1 MFSNL
6 ILCAG
11 DKHAILP
18 VSSLNKE
25 AGYMW
30 LGKRKDK
37 EEKERKDLNIHSL
50 TMAINCIY
58 IKSLRSLFFYTHL

>member
-6 ILCAG
+6 IRCAG

-18 VSSLNKE
+18 VSSLGKE

-37 EEKERKDLNIHSL
+37 EEKENKDLNIHSFIL
-50 TMAINCIY
+50 
-58 IKSLRSLFFYTHL
+58 